1 VIDAA
6 QLLADAKAQVN
17 ALVEDLQAT
26 VDQGG
31 ENAAVVDREYEAAKA
46 AGRTG
51 LTKAAWA
58 EGLHAQAAVAWVLG
72 CVFVRFCE
80 DNDLVPEPLF
90 AGPGPRR
97 QIALD
102 HRSAYLQAN
111 PAHDDRHW
119 LREVFGRYAQMAATG
134 EVFGPHNPLWLLS
147 PSADGARQLLQA
159 FQAVDPDT
167 GEIRHDFTD
176 PSWDTRFLGDLYQDL
191 SDHAKKTYALLQ
203 TPEFVEAFILDRT
216 LEPALETFG
225 LRDTTAIDPTCGSG
239 HFLLGVFHRLFQR
252 WVDAEPGTNR
262 RELAQRS
269 LDAIG
274 GVDLNPFAA
283 AIARFRLMLA
293 AMRAAGDKRLADA
306 PGYRIH
312 VAVGDSLLHGDAP
325 GALPGMAAADVE
337 AAARHGYAT
346 EDRKAAHDLLS
357 RPWQVVV
364 GNPPYVIVKDPAL
377 NSIYRARF
385 TTCRG
390 KYSLGVPFT
399 ELFWHLARHE
409 GDAER
414 AGYVGMITANSF
426 MKRQMGKRLVEEWV
440 PQHDLTHVIDTSG
453 AYIPGHGTPTV
464 ILLGRGRRPVASTVR
479 AVMGIRGEPST
490 PSEPGK
496 GLVWTRILEQ
506 VDWPGSSSDFVSVVD
521 LDRQRL
527 TNHPWSIGG
536 GGAADL
542 KEVLDASCKARL
554 GVLAESIGFASFPGT
569 DDAFVA
575 PARSALHRMGY
586 PQDLVKVFVT
596 GEAVRDWS
604 VAAREWAFAPYDGTF
619 QPIEL
624 ELRWAKAL
632 WPFRSNI
639 LGTVSF
645 GKRTRRSLG
654 DRWWTW
660 YRWVTEKYQTPLS
673 ITFAHVATHNHFV
686 LDRGGK
692 VFKQS
697 APVIKLPEG
706 TSEQRHLELLGLL
719 NSSTACFWMKQVFHN
734 KGSTV
739 DQRGA
744 RQTTVPFEDFWDHD
758 CTKLQAFPVAAG
770 ADGATASLLDSLAQ
784 ELAACAPAA
793 LAEREVPS
801 ADALRNAQERYH
813 SLRARMIAAQERLD
827 WEVYRLYGLV
837 EEDLTTGEEP
847 EPPLRLGE
855 RAFEIVLARRMAA
868 GREESSWFQRHGST
882 PITELPAHWP
892 ESYKRL
898 VERRIERIETDRN
911 IGLIER
917 PEHKRRWAA
926 KPWDDQVKKAL
937 RSWLLDRLEDPRYWP
952 EPAAI
957 TTTARLAA
965 EARTDADFMQVARLY
980 AGREDVD
987 VAVLV
992 DDLVRA
998 EAVPYLAALRFT
1010 PSGLRKHAQWLE
1022 TWELQ
1027 RREDAGEDVG
1037 EIPVPPKYTKA
1048 DFAVGW
1054 EHRGKLDVPKERFI
1068 SYPGAERETDA
1079 SLPVGWAGWDHLA
1092 RARALATWYLQAKR
1106 DGRDQE
1112 HLIPLLAGLLEL
1124 VPWLRQWYDEPN
1136 PDPALDR
1143 PGSQIAALVDAEL
1156 RSLHLTAEQVTA
1168 WQPPPPR
1175 RGRRRA

>member
-1 VIDAA
+1 MIDAA

-31 ENAAVVDREYEAAKA
+31 KNAATIDREYEAAKA

-58 EGLHAQAAVAWVLG
+58 EGLYAQAAVAWVLG

-80 DNDLVPEPLF
+80 DNDLVPEPLL

-134 EVFGPHNPLWLLS
+134 EVFGPQNPLWLLS

-176 PSWDTRFLGDLYQDL
+176 PSWDTRFLGDLYQGL
-191 SDHAKKTYALLQ
+191 SEHAKKTYALLQ

-262 RELAQRS
+262 RELAQRA

-274 GVDLNPFAA
+274 GVDLNPYAA

-293 AMRAAGDKRLADA
+293 AMRAAGDTRLADA

-346 EDRKAAHDLLS
+346 EDRETAHDMLS

-385 TTCRG
+385 ATCRG

-426 MKRQMGKRLVEEWV
+426 MKREMGKRLVEEWV

-479 AVMGIRGEPST
+479 TVMGIRGEPST
-490 PSEPGK
+490 PSEPAK
-496 GLVWTRILEQ
+496 GLVWMSILEQ
-506 VDWPGSSSDFVSVVD
+506 VDSPGSSSEFVSVVD
-521 LDRQRL
+521 LDRLRL
-527 TNHPWSIGG
+527 AAHPWSIGG
-536 GGAADL
+536 GGAAEL
-542 KEVLDASCKARL
+542 KELLDERAPVKLRNF
-554 GVLAESIGFASFPGT
+554 VKSIGPSGVPGT
-569 DDAFVA
+569 DDALVA
-575 PARSALHRMGY
+575 PARSLHRQSVGNMKS
-586 PQDLVKVFVT
+586 LVT
-596 GEAVRDWS
+596 GESVRDFAVNRGPAAIFPYSSSIERLDLDELGVAEYRWLWRCRS
-604 VAAREWAFAPYDGTF
+604 VLASY
-619 QPIEL
+619 
-624 ELRWAKAL
+624 
-632 WPFRSNI
+632 
-639 LGTVSF
+639 VMF
-645 GKRTRRSLG
+645 GKKKAQRGLEWYEWGFLIPERLRS
-654 DRWWTW
+654 
-660 YRWVTEKYQTPLS
+660 PLS
-673 ITFAHVATHNHFV
+673 ITFADVATHNHFV

-692 VFKQS
+692 VFS
-697 APVIKLPEG
+697 RTAPVIKLPEG
-706 TSEQRHLELLGLL
+706 TSEQQHLELLGLL

-734 KGSTV
+734 KGDST
-739 DQRGA
+739 DSAGA
-744 RQTTVPFEDFWDHD
+744 RVAGVEAWIDSFQHD
-758 CTKLQAFPVAAG
+758 GTKLQAFPVAAG

-793 LAEREVPS
+793 LTEREVPS
-801 ADALRNAQERYH
+801 ADALREAQERYH

-868 GREESSWFQRHGST
+868 GQEESSWFERHGST

-917 PEHKRRWAA
+917 PEYKRRWAA
-926 KPWDDQVKKAL
+926 KPWDDQVKEAL
-937 RSWLLDRLEDPRYWP
+937 RTWLLDRLEDPRYWP